1 MAIQSRN
8 KLKSWF
14 QTGAYPTQG
23 QFWEWLDSFS
33 HKTEDQTSIDSVTGL
48 RQLLAAK
55 ADQEAYTTLFQL
67 LQETIGRTTKI
78 VRTDVTIPLSEKDL
92 NTQYPRAVKG
102 TQIICPKITGGG
114 ELYEKYDDEN
124 DVWFTLY
131 MTKGMSNSPGV
142 IMNMELNNFV

>member
-14 QTGAYPTQG
+14 QTGAYPTQT
-23 QFWEWLDSFS
+23 QFWEWIDSFL
-33 HKTEDQTSIDSVTGL
+33 HKAEDQIGIDNITGL

-67 LQETIGRTTKI
+67 LQETIVRTTKI
-78 VRTDVTIPLSEKDL
+78 VRADITSPLSDDDL
-92 NTQYPRAVKG
+92 NTQYPKAVKG
-102 TQIICPKITGGG
+102 TQVICPKINGGG

-124 DVWFTLY
+124 YLWFRLY
-131 MTKGMSNSPGV
+131 MTKGAGNSPGV
-142 IMNMELNNFV
+142 IGSMELNNFV